1 MVSSSAPRS
10 SIYSSNSGNR
20 SNQKSST
27 VEKNIQCEGITVDAY
42 VYMQL
47 RNFGNIMKSF
57 YYDRHRALQ
66 PFAKVLLLVEK

>member
-1 MVSSSAPRS
+1 MVSSSAPSS
-10 SIYSSNSGNR
+10 SIYSSISGIG
-20 SNQKSST
+20 SNQKWST

-57 YYDRHRALQ
+57 YDRHRALQ